1 MLYPLNL
8 HSAMYQLYLNK
19 TENQVKNTIIQKK
32 EIFKCKSIKTFIG
45 FAC

>member
-32 EIFKCKSIKTFIG
+32 YLSVSLSKHL
-45 FAC
+45 